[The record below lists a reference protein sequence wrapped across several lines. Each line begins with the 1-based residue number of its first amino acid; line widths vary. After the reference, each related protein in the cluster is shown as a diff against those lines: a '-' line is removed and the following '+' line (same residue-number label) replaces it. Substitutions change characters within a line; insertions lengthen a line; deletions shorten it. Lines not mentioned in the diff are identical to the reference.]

1 MTKLSLC
8 RRAALRAAAGAA
20 AALALPSFA
29 QGSPAR
35 PVTLVLPVP
44 VGGGTDALARA
55 LQEPLRSVL
64 GQPVIVDAKPGA
76 SGLLGSR
83 MVARAPAD
91 GHTLLVQTNGIFV
104 ASHVYRNSGFDQLRD
119 LEPVASLTTQPM
131 VLVAHPSVPARDIKQ
146 LIAHARAHPGKL
158 DYGSSG
164 AAAIGRMAMELFL
177 REAGIRMTHV
187 PYKGAGQ
194 VLPALL
200 SGEIKVAMTG
210 ASQQINQ
217 FVQSGR
223 LVVLGQGSPEATSL
237 VPGVRPIAET
247 VKGFRADVWHL
258 LSVPKGTPPDAVA
271 RLHEAIDNVMARTDV
286 KKAMDA
292 QSASYLP
299 LAPAAL
305 HARVEQEYRT
315 WGELVKQLGITQEE

>member
-1 MTKLSLC
+1 
-8 RRAALRAAAGAA
+8 
-20 AALALPSFA
+20 
-29 QGSPAR
+29 
-35 PVTLVLPVP
+35 
-44 VGGGTDALARA
+44 
-55 LQEPLRSVL
+55 
-64 GQPVIVDAKPGA
+64 
-76 SGLLGSR
+76 
-83 MVARAPAD
+83 
-91 GHTLLVQTNGIFV
+91 
-104 ASHVYRNSGFDQLRD
+104 VYRNSGFDQLRD

-223 LVVLGQGSPEATSL
+223 LVVLGQGSPEATGL
-237 VPGVRPIAET
+237 VPGVRPIAEA

-258 LSVPKGTPPDAVA
+258 LSAPKGTPPDAVA